1 MLGGGK
7 EAEEAEATASE
18 GGLEWIV
25 LLGSEW
31 LQVGS
36 WGEGDVGWSTVSD
49 GWWVQTDS
57 EWRDRLTSG
66 LSVWTWNILAFG
78 GRRVQ

>member
-31 LQVGS
+31 LQVGH
-36 WGEGDVGWSTVSD
+36 GERGMLVGPPFQMDGGSKLTVS
-49 GWWVQTDS
+49 GGIDS
-57 EWRDRLTSG
+57 LP
-66 LSVWTWNILAFG
+66 V
-78 GRRVQ
+78 

>member
-36 WGEGDVGWSTVSD
+36 WGGGDVGWSTVS
-49 GWWVQTDS
+49 GP
-57 EWRDRLTSG
+57 
-66 LSVWTWNILAFG
+66 N
-78 GRRVQ
+78 

>member
-25 LLGSEW
+25 LVGSEW

-36 WGEGDVGWSTVSD
+36 WGEGDVGWSTVSED
-49 GWWVQTDS
+49 GGSKLTVSGGIDS
-57 EWRDRLTSG
+57 LP
-66 LSVWTWNILAFG
+66 V
-78 GRRVQ
+78 